1 MCNIGL
7 ITRSSSILA
16 QHYGI
21 ERDALP
27 KPSNYFPTLG
37 VRTIEKSQNHGVLE
51 SKLRDQHMFKWND
64 L

>member
-1 MCNIGL
+1 LLNPNEN
-7 ITRSSSILA
+7 TFTNKN
-16 QHYGI
+16 YGI

-51 SKLRDQHMFKWND
+51 S
-64 L
+64 